1 MGTRSLTTFIEQW
14 KDEKTEKV
22 KQNKIVT
29 LYRQMDGYPTGMG
42 VDLAEFLASGKMVNG
57 IGFNETQLVFS
68 GMGCLAA
75 QVVAHFKDGAGGYY
89 LHRGGTINC
98 WEEYRYE
105 VIYDDDTKELLFKVI
120 EIGYINDKGKYINK
134 PKELF
139 FGSPK
144 EFLVSEVVL
153 EK

>member
-29 LYRQMDGYPTGMG
+29 LYRQFDGYPSGMG

-57 IGFNETQLVFS
+57 ISVGESEIVFN

-75 QVVAHFKDGAGGYY
+75 QAIAHFKEGAGGYY
-89 LHRGGTINC
+89 LHRGGTTNC
-98 WEEYRYE
+98 WEEYRYN
-105 VIYDDDTKELLFKVI
+105 VIFDEDKKELTFEVY
-120 EIGYINDKGKYINK
+120 EVGYVNSKGKYCK
-134 PKELF
+134 GAKLLF
-139 FGSPK
+139 YGTPK
-144 EFLVSEVVL
+144 EFLQSNLVNH
-153 EK
+153 

>member
-1 MGTRSLTTFIEQW
+1 MGTRSLTTFIEEW

-29 LYRQMDGYPTGMG
+29 LYRQMDGYPSGMG

-57 IGFNETQLVFS
+57 LSLGESELVFN

-75 QVVAHFKDGAGGYY
+75 QTIAHFKEGPGGYY
-89 LHRGGTINC
+89 LHRGGTTNC
-98 WEEYRYE
+98 WENYRYE
-105 VIYDDDTKELLFKVI
+105 VIYNDDTKELLFKII
-120 EIGYINDKGKYINK
+120 EIGYVNDKGNYVNK
-134 PKELF
+134 PRVLF

-144 EFLVSEVVL
+144 EFLQSELVNS
-153 EK
+153 